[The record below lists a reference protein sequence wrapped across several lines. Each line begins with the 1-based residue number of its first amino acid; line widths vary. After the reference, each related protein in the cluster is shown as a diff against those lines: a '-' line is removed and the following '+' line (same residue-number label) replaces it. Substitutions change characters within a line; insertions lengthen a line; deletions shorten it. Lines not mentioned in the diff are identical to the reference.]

1 MNRSLPKLAGNGKL
15 LDLGRRGEVQ
25 TVASVAEAKRF
36 CNSVK
41 KTGGLVI
48 DRVSSFFIYTYTNIY
63 IRGFVR
69 GDLREKKECKAFLV
83 DKRE

>member
-48 DRVSSFFIYTYTNIY
+48 DRVSSHFSFIRIRIY
-63 IRGFVR
+63 IYEVSYVGT
-69 GDLREKKECKAFLV
+69 
-83 DKRE
+83 